1 MNDHRP
7 RASPAQ
13 VPGSGHAQYLNAV
26 HRQHANVEDR
36 VRVDKSL
43 GMGHLPS
50 KLLALNQA
58 WLDVAAIGTDLDTWT
73 RLLALA
79 DYHDLTRADP
89 ATMRARIYSAPARL
103 ARHALSTAAE
113 F

>member
-73 RLLALA
+73 RLLAFADHDHLA
-79 DYHDLTRADP
+79 
-89 ATMRARIYSAPARL
+89 
-103 ARHALSTAAE
+103 
-113 F
+113 